1 MNSIAKGDS
10 IVTEN
15 VFEGRFMFISELQRL
30 GAQIQID
37 GHHAS
42 VTGKE
47 QLSGAPVVATDI
59 RAGASLVLAGLV
71 SEGTTT
77 VEAAYHIDRGYP
89 GFIEAL
95 VNLGAN
101 VTRHS

>member
-1 MNSIAKGDS
+1 M
-10 IVTEN
+10 
-15 VFEGRFMFISELQRL
+15 
-30 GAQIQID
+30 
-37 GHHAS
+37 
-42 VTGKE
+42 
-47 QLSGAPVVATDI
+47 ATDI

-77 VEAAYHIDRGYP
+77 VEAAYHVDRGYP
-89 GFIEAL
+89 GFVEAL